1 MPKELAGYIIH
12 NTLELKKFNTSSTRL
27 TIAILII
34 SFVMLVLTAVLALQ
48 SAYDMPNYP
57 WRGYKVIPTETY
69 SYIDTKWGDNVIY
82 ETDYTIKYSKWLP
95 PRSYGFSIKL
105 PIIASG
111 FIEVMNVIEP
121 RDMPI
126 EWADASNG
134 TVRIENVDKI
144 NPILLRIEYTS
155 GEKIDPDYLVHQMPL
170 LDIQNDSIM
179 LDSFYLKV
187 ENMCGHDIKTLRLNS
202 NVTRWVD
209 RNLPELKNT
218 SWTDQRVMIYD
229 RGLPVDDSRIDE
241 RGIVI
246 WNVDSI
252 KPHEQKVYYFKKVK
266 ST

>member
-12 NTLELKKFNTSSTRL
+12 NTSELKKFNTSSTRL

-69 SYIDTKWGDNVIY
+69 SYIDTKWGDHVIY
-82 ETDYTIKYSKWLP
+82 ETDYTIKYSKLLP

-105 PIIASG
+105 PTIASG

-187 ENMCGHDIKTLRLNS
+187 ENVCGHDIKTLRLNS
-202 NVTRWVD
+202 NVTRWID

-241 RGIVI
+241 RGIII
-246 WNVDSI
+246 WDVNSI
-252 KPHEQKVYYFKKVK
+252 EPHGQKIYYFKKVK
-266 ST
+266 LT

>member
-57 WRGYKVIPTETY
+57 CRGYKVIPTETY
-69 SYIDTKWGDNVIY
+69 SYIDTKWGDHIIY
-82 ETDYTIKYSKWLP
+82 ETEYTIKYSKLFP
-95 PRSYGFSIKL
+95 PISHGFSIKL
-105 PIIASG
+105 PITASG

-126 EWADASNG
+126 ERADAPNG
-134 TVRIENVDKI
+134 TVRIENIDKI
-144 NPILLRIEYTS
+144 NPILLRIEYMS
-155 GEKIDPDYLVHQMPL
+155 GEKIDPEYLVHQMPL
-170 LDIQNDSIM
+170 LNIQNDSIM
-179 LDSFYLKV
+179 SDSFYLKV
-187 ENMCGHDIKTLRLNS
+187 ENVCDHDIKTLRLNS
-202 NVTRWVD
+202 NVTRWID

-229 RGLPVDDSRIDE
+229 RDLSVYDSTIDA
-241 RGIVI
+241 RGIII
-246 WNVDSI
+246 WDVNSI
-252 KPHEQKVYYFKKVK
+252 EPKEQKIYYFKKVK